1 MASLD
6 VIQSPGCADLIAD
19 DLQAI
24 SDRGGVVIDT
34 GRIAESLGWDPT
46 DPNRNQAILRVA
58 VGMRTTAI
66 KIARDHNL
74 EGVVRTSNTAPAALE
89 RLTAQAGGT
98 LRTVHMTRAEAC
110 RRIRKLFP
118 NNRERAAA
126 CEEGLD
132 RYYNNAT

>member
-6 VIQSPGCADLIAD
+6 VIQSPGCADLIAE

-110 RRIRKLFP
+110 RRIRKLFL
-118 NNRERAAA
+118 NNRERQAM

-132 RYYNNAT
+132 RYYGNAT

>member
-1 MASLD
+1 MALD

-24 SDRGGVVIDT
+24 AARGGVVIDT
-34 GRIAESLGWDPT
+34 GRIAESLGWNPT
-46 DPNRNQAILRVA
+46 DPNRNQALLRVA

-66 KIARDHNL
+66 KIARDNNL
-74 EGVVRTSNTAPAALE
+74 EGVVRTSNTAPAALDK
-89 RLTAQAGGT
+89 LTAQAGGT
-98 LRTVHMTRAEAC
+98 LRTIHLTRAEAC

-118 NNRERAAA
+118 NNRERAAM

>member
-34 GRIAESLGWDPT
+34 GRIAESLGWNPT

-110 RRIRKLFP
+110 RRIRRLFP
-118 NNRERAAA
+118 NNRDRQAM

-132 RYYNNAT
+132 RYYGNAT